1 MFESADWINLQKTV
15 DGRESAEYRKRREEL
30 HHAEL
35 ELMRQR
41 ERVAEM
47 RRASLD
53 ANSVCDKCID
63 KLNLVEEYGRG
74 ETFGLIPV
82 ILVT

>member
-35 ELMRQR
+35 ELMRRR
-41 ERVAEM
+41 ERLAEM
-47 RRASLD
+47 RRASL
-53 ANSVCDKCID
+53 K
-63 KLNLVEEYGRG
+63 
-74 ETFGLIPV
+74 
-82 ILVT
+82 